1 MVKRAASS
9 SNGEQLNNVEF
20 QDGERTFRCE
30 AATSPATPD
39 TKWWWVSVTG
49 ESQRYAA
56 FRTEPTDTQ
65 ANLRER
71 VIAYY
76 TQLLVDR
83 DRPREIRAHWAQRR
97 SGQQAAVAA
106 PSAPGVADAGD
117 PADAADAMDAL
128 ETPES
133 VSE

>member
-1 MVKRAASS
+1 MGKRAASS
-9 SNGEQLNNVEF
+9 SPGEQLNNVEF

-30 AATSPATPD
+30 AATSPATPG

-56 FRTEPTDTQ
+56 FRTEPTDTP

-106 PSAPGVADAGD
+106 PIVADA
-117 PADAADAMDAL
+117 AADTEA
-128 ETPES
+128 PEAA
-133 VSE
+133 SE

>member
-1 MVKRAASS
+1 VGKRAANSS
-9 SNGEQLNNVEF
+9 LGDQMKNVEF
-20 QDGERTFRCE
+20 QDGERTFSCE
-30 AATSPATPD
+30 AATSPATPG
-39 TKWWWVSVTG
+39 TNWWWVKVTG
-49 ESQRYAA
+49 ESQRYAM

-83 DRPREIRAHWAQRR
+83 DRPREVRAHWAQRR

-106 PSAPGVADAGD
+106 PVAADDAVEAEAGD
-117 PADAADAMDAL
+117 AA
-128 ETPES
+128 
-133 VSE
+133 SE